1 MVALKCRRLCGTHEG
16 ARVWLNVDIC
26 GLICGSLTWFLLF
39 YGSYAST
46 YFIIFPW
53 MNSSWIAYLNILIF
67 NLLVIMAIYSH
78 IMTMTTDPGAVPK
91 TALPLFDDQQEN
103 DHEENKKQINGL
115 EKFKKLC
122 KRCRHF
128 KPIRAHHCSM
138 CGRCIIKMDHHCPWV
153 NNCVGIGNHKLFI
166 VFLFWVNIV
175 CWYALALIIGRVLSC
190 WMYAKGESNCFDV
203 QTNMGVIFLFM
214 ESMLFLLFTSCMM
227 ADQMSGILLNQTQ
240 IDRLK
245 NEQHHVSADIN
256 EVFGSPIE
264 TKFQLS
270 WILPVPV
277 SYPPSLRDKLLGYRL
292 VEPPSPDSDLDEE
305 TDALISG
312 TRLSEEAEKPAVLL
326 NGRASEAEVAVT
338 APTAERPGRYERC
351 DSGGSGT
358 ASIRKRV
365 SPLPQVISV

>member
-1 MVALKCRRLCGTHEG
+1 MMSIKCRHLCGTNEG
-16 ARVWLNVDIC
+16 ARFWLNVDIC

-39 YGSYAST
+39 YGSYAT
-46 YFIIFPW
+46 TFFIVFPW
-53 MNSSWIAYLNILIF
+53 MNSSLSAYFHIF
-67 NLLVIMAIYSH
+67 VFNCLVLMAIYSH
-78 IMTMTTDPGAVPK
+78 IMTMMTNPGAVPK
-91 TALPLFDDQQEN
+91 SALPLLDDQQEN

-166 VFLFWVNIV
+166 VFLFWVNVV
-175 CWYALALIIGRVLSC
+175 CWYALALIAGRVFTC
-190 WMYAKGESNCFDV
+190 WMYTKAELNCFDV
-203 QTNMGVIFLFM
+203 HTNMGVIFLFM

-227 ADQMSGILLNQTQ
+227 ADQLSGILLNQTQ

-245 NEQHHVSADIN
+245 NEQHHVNSDIN
-256 EVFGSPIE
+256 EVFGSPLG
-264 TKFQLS
+264 TRFHYS
-270 WILPVPV
+270 WILPTPV
-277 SYPPSLRDKLLGYRL
+277 SFPPPLQDKLYGYRL
-292 VEPPSPDSDLDEE
+292 HQDTTAESDVDEE

-312 TRLSEEAEKPAVLL
+312 SRLSDEVDKPPVFV
-326 NGRASEAEVAVT
+326 NGRSADAEAAVS
-338 APTAERPGRYERC
+338 APKVEMPGRFERSE
-351 DSGGSGT
+351 SGSSGSVN
-358 ASIRKRV
+358 IRKRV